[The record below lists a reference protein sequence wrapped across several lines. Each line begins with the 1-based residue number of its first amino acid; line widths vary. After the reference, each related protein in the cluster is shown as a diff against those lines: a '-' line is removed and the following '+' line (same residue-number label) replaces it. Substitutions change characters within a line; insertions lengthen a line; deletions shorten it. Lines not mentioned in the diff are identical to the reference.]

1 MISGYPHAWGH
12 LHDSSRTFT
21 ARREVSGC
29 FPAFKSLAGT
39 AHITFFAGVITSKKR
54 GQLGMVDIPLIKIEI
69 SGMVY
74 ECLWCWVY
82 HMMVN
87 VIEYLQQ
94 GPERATK
101 WSLPAQN
108 RFIVG
113 SSKELHNIFQPLL
126 TTRDWKVVIQHSPV
140 AIAARTQKRHH
151 GFLRWNWFDEAS
163 GVGMQ

>member
-1 MISGYPHAWGH
+1 M
-12 LHDSSRTFT
+12 T
-21 ARREVSGC
+21 
-29 FPAFKSLAGT
+29 
-39 AHITFFAGVITSKKR
+39 
-54 GQLGMVDIPLIKIEI
+54 
-69 SGMVY
+69 
-74 ECLWCWVY
+74 
-82 HMMVN
+82 VN

-94 GPERATK
+94 GPERAKK

-140 AIAARTQKRHH
+140 AIAATLKAPRISEELKWWS
-151 GFLRWNWFDEAS
+151 F

>member
-1 MISGYPHAWGH
+1 
-12 LHDSSRTFT
+12 
-21 ARREVSGC
+21 
-29 FPAFKSLAGT
+29 
-39 AHITFFAGVITSKKR
+39 
-54 GQLGMVDIPLIKIEI
+54 MVDIPLIKIEI

-82 HMMVN
+82 HMTVN

-94 GPERATK
+94 GPERAKK

-140 AIAARTQKRHH
+140 AIAATLKAPRISR
-151 GFLRWNWFDEAS
+151 RNWSDEALS
-163 GVGMQ
+163 VGMQ